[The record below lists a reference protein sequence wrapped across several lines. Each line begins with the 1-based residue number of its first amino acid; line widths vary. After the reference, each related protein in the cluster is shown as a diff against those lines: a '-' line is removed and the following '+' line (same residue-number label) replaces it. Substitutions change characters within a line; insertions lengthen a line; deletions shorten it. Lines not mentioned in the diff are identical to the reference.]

1 MVMAVVL
8 ACIVALIS
16 QAYRVHDTVTGTM
29 ILEEVLVKM
38 QNVPAEE
45 IDNERRMLD
54 AYGEKLGNPRLWL
67 GTYKLE
73 IKSDE
78 TKGSGIARA
87 GDWNSQIEM
96 ELFQPGRFLRRYEAI
111 RELGE
116 DWADDGS

>member
-8 ACIVALIS
+8 ACIVSLIS

-67 GTYKLE
+67 GAYKLE

-78 TKGSGIARA
+78 TKVSGTARA

-96 ELFQPGRFLRRYEAI
+96 ELFQPGRFLRRCEAI